1 MSLLILAQLQHII
14 LIEIVIMS
22 VKYLIHEDSFMMK
35 SLWYILFMIP
45 FGFIIL
51 QILYIYDALRVRF
64 SNIFKKVPSAR
75 LRDIALL
82 MLFFVG
88 IYLIT
93 GVLIFVRKG
102 LWIYAYFGVYILWQ
116 IGESIIIKTYPYLK
130 LSFYFMILV
139 GYQMFLSN
147 CGPLFWF

>member
-64 SNIFKKVPSAR
+64 SNLFKKVSSAR

-102 LWIYAYFGVYILWQ
+102 LWIYAYFGVYNLWQ